1 MSTSEL
7 TIQNVEPV
15 TEGDEGQLLRVEGVH
30 TWIAGSS
37 DPVRAVDGVSFTLK
51 RGEALGL
58 VGESGSGKSVL
69 ARTVMG
75 LLPTTAVVSGS
86 VVFDGKEMTLA
97 TESELKSIWGAR
109 IAMVFQDA
117 GRALNPVVRIGRQ
130 LCEPMVEHLG
140 ISKDEARKRAI
151 TLLDEVGVSDP
162 ARRMSAYPHQ
172 LSGGMRQRVMIA
184 MALACEPDLLIADE
198 PTTALDITVQRQILD
213 LLDRVRRKHNM
224 ALILISHDLGMV
236 SGRTDRV
243 MVMYAGRAVEMG
255 RTAEI
260 FRTPEHRYTSA
271 LLDSTP
277 SLDRPRV
284 KRLPAIEGQLPDPR
298 KPPQGCRFRPRCT
311 AAVSGCEALG
321 KDVLFSGSSPTHTH
335 SCLNPVRSNEVVSA

>member
-1 MSTSEL
+1 MSTSES
-7 TIQNVEPV
+7 TIENVETV
-15 TEGDEGQLLRVEGVH
+15 TGGDEGRLLRVEGVH
-30 TWIAGSS
+30 TWMAGNS
-37 DPVRAVDGVSFTLK
+37 DPVRAVDGVSFTLQ
-51 RGEALGL
+51 RGEALGI

-75 LLPTTAVVSGS
+75 LLPPAAVVSGS
-86 VVFDGKEMTLA
+86 VVFDGVEMTRASGRQLQ
-97 TESELKSIWGAR
+97 SIWGAR

-130 LCEPMVEHLG
+130 MCEPMVKHLG
-140 ISKDEARKRAI
+140 IATDEARKRAI

-213 LLDRVRRKHNM
+213 LLDRVRRQHNM

-243 MVMYAGRAVEMG
+243 MVMYAGRTVETG
-255 RTAEI
+255 TTAEI
-260 FRTPEHRYTSA
+260 FRAPEHRYTAA
-271 LLDSTP
+271 LLGSTP
-277 SLDRPRV
+277 SLDGPRT
-284 KRLPAIEGQLPDPR
+284 KRLLAIEGQLPDPR
-298 KPPQGCRFRPRCT
+298 KPPEGCRFRPRCT
-311 AAVSGCEALG
+311 ATTSGCEVLG
-321 KDVLFSGSSPTHTH
+321 KDALFSGPTPTHTH
-335 SCLNPVRSNEVVSA
+335 TCLHPVRSNEVISV

>member
-7 TIQNVEPV
+7 TIENTEPM
-15 TEGDEGQLLRVEGVH
+15 TEDENTLLRVEGVH

-75 LLPTTAVVSGS
+75 LLPSTAVVSGS

-97 TESELKSIWGAR
+97 TGSELQSIWGAR

-130 LCEPMVEHLG
+130 LCEPMVKHLG
-140 ISKDEARKRAI
+140 ISKVEARERAV
-151 TLLDEVGVSDP
+151 TLLNEVGVSDP
-162 ARRMSAYPHQ
+162 SRRMSAYPHQ

-213 LLDRVRRKHNM
+213 LLDRVRRRHNM

-243 MVMYAGRAVEMG
+243 MVMYAGRAVEVG
-255 RTAEI
+255 TTAEI
-260 FRTPEHRYTSA
+260 FGTPEHRYTSA

-277 SLDRPRV
+277 SLDGPRV
-284 KRLPAIEGQLPDPR
+284 KRLLAIEGQLPDPR
-298 KPPQGCRFRPRCT
+298 KPPEGCRFRPRC
-311 AAVSGCEALG
+311 AASVRGCESLEKEAMF
-321 KDVLFSGSSPTHTH
+321 DTATSTHQH
-335 SCLNPVRSNEVVSA
+335 ACLNPVQTSEVFSA